1 MTRRP
6 GLDPVPRTAGLGPGV
21 VALGGGHGLSASLSA
36 LRLMT
41 DRLTAVVTVAD
52 DGGSSGRLRAELG
65 VLPPGDLRMALS
77 ALCDDSDWGRTWRDV
92 LQHRF
97 ATEGSLD
104 QHAVGNLLIVALW
117 ELLGD
122 PVQGLDWVGRLLGA
136 RGRVLPMASVPL
148 AIEAD
153 LVAEPGPG
161 GGAGAEE
168 PDEVRVVRGQSAV
181 AVAPGRVRTVRLVP
195 DDPPACPEAVAAVD
209 AADWVVLGPGSWFTS
224 VMPHLLV
231 PELSDALHRTA
242 ARRCVTLNL
251 ASEQFETPGMTAAD
265 HLTALRDHAPDLRI
279 DVVIADPTAV
289 DDVGDVDERCR
300 AMGARLLLR
309 QVGVGDGSP
318 RHDALRLA
326 AAYRDAFEG
335 FLGDVGTASR

>member
-1 MTRRP
+1 MS
-6 GLDPVPRTAGLGPGV
+6 AGVGPARGFGPAPAV

-52 DGGSSGRLRAELG
+52 DGGSSGRLRGEMN

-97 ATEGSLD
+97 RTTGPMD

-122 PVQGLDWVGRLLGA
+122 PVSGLDWVGRLLGA
-136 RGRVLPMASVPL
+136 RGRVLPMSSVPL
-148 AIEAD
+148 DIEAD
-153 LVAEPGPG
+153 IVLPGTPPG
-161 GGAGAEE
+161 SGQTQL
-168 PDEVRVVRGQSAV
+168 VRGQSAV
-181 AVAPGRVRTVRLVP
+181 AIAPGRIQAMRLVP

-231 PELSDALHRTA
+231 PELAAALHRTA
-242 ARRCVTLNL
+242 ARRCVTLNIR
-251 ASEQFETPGMTAAD
+251 AVDDAETMTCHE
-265 HLTALRDHAPDLRI
+265 HLCALQRHAPDLRS
-279 DVVIADPTAV
+279 DVVIADPGSVEDLGVLHEQA
-289 DDVGDVDERCR
+289 
-300 AMGARLLLR
+300 ASMGAQLLLR
-309 QVGVGDGSP
+309 QVQVGDRSA
-318 RHDALRLA
+318 RHDSLRLA

-335 FLGDVGTASR
+335 FLGDVGTSSR

>member
-1 MTRRP
+1 MNAVSLLP
-6 GLDPVPRTAGLGPGV
+6 AAPRESGSGPAV
-21 VALGGGHGLSASLSA
+21 VAFGGGHGLYASLSA
-36 LRLMT
+36 LRLMS

-52 DGGSSGRLRAELG
+52 DGGSSGRLRDEMN

-97 ATEGSLD
+97 RTSGELD

-153 LVAEPGPG
+153 IADDGADGSPP
-161 GGAGAEE
+161 GAGA
-168 PDEVRVVRGQSAV
+168 PAHVVRGQSAV
-181 AVAPGRVRTVRLVP
+181 AVAQGRVRKLRLIP
-195 DDPPACPEAVAAVD
+195 GDPPACAEAVAAVD

-224 VMPHLLV
+224 VLPHLLV
-231 PELSDALHRTA
+231 PELSAALHRTS
-242 ARRCVTLNL
+242 ARRCITLNL
-251 ASEQFETPGMTAAD
+251 RPAGDPHAMTTLE
-265 HLTALRDHAPDLRI
+265 HLRALQDHAPDLRI
-279 DVVIADPTAV
+279 DVVIADPSAIE
-289 DDVGDVDERCR
+289 DLD
-300 AMGARLLLR
+300 AMQAQAASMGAQLLLR
-309 QVGVGDGSP
+309 QVQVGDGSA

-326 AAYRDAFEG
+326 AALRDAFEG

>member
-1 MTRRP
+1 MSDVP
-6 GLDPVPRTAGLGPGV
+6 GTGGIGPAV
-21 VALGGGHGLSASLSA
+21 VALGGGHGLAASLGA
-36 LRLMT
+36 LRLMS

-52 DGGSSGRLRAELG
+52 DGGSSGRLRAEMD

-77 ALCDDSDWGRTWRDV
+77 ALCDDTDWGRTWRDL

-97 ATEGSLD
+97 RSAGSLD

-122 PVQGLDWVGRLLGA
+122 TVTGLDWVGRLLGA

-148 AIEAD
+148 AIEAE
-153 LVAEPGPG
+153 LVDE
-161 GGAGAEE
+161 AGRVE
-168 PDEVRVVRGQSAV
+168 VVRGQSEV
-181 AVAPGRVRTVRLVP
+181 AVAPGRVRSVRLIP
-195 DDPPACPEAVAAVD
+195 RDPPACPEAVAAVD

-231 PELSDALHRTA
+231 PELSAALHRTS

-251 ASEQFETPGMTAAD
+251 SQETAETPGMTAHD
-265 HLTALRDHAPDLRI
+265 HLVALREHAPDLRI
-279 DVVIADPTAV
+279 DVVLADPTAIE
-289 DDVGDVDERCR
+289 DVGALSDHCR
-300 AMGARLLLR
+300 ALGADLLLR
-309 QVGVGDGSP
+309 QVRVGDGSP
-318 RHDALRLA
+318 RHDSLRLA

-335 FLGDVGTASR
+335 FLGDVGEAAR

>member
-1 MTRRP
+1 MARP
-6 GLDPVPRTAGLGPGV
+6 AGAGAPADTASRLVAPVRAGGVGPAV
-21 VALGGGHGLSASLSA
+21 VALGGGHGLYASLSA
-36 LRLMT
+36 LRLMS

-52 DGGSSGRLRAELG
+52 DGGSSGRLRQEMD

-97 ATEGSLD
+97 SSEGTLD
-104 QHAVGNLLIVALW
+104 RHAVGNLLIVALW

-122 PVQGLDWVGRLLGA
+122 TVGGLDWVGRLLGA

-153 LVAEPGPG
+153 IEDA
-161 GGAGAEE
+161 AG
-168 PDEVRVVRGQSAV
+168 EVRVVRGQSQV
-181 AVAPGRVRTVRLVP
+181 AVADGRVRRVRLLP
-195 DDPPACPEAVAAVD
+195 DDPPACVEAVEAVD

-231 PELSDALHRTA
+231 PGLSDALHRTR

-251 ASEQFETPGMTAAD
+251 HPAGDEGGMTCFEHLAA
-265 HLTALRDHAPDLRI
+265 LQAHAPDLRI
-279 DVVIADPTAV
+279 DVVVADPAAIE
-289 DDVGDVDERCR
+289 DIGGLQDKARE
-300 AMGARLLLR
+300 MGAQVLLR
-309 QVGVGDGSP
+309 QVQVGDGSP

-335 FLGDVGTASR
+335 VLGDVGGSPS